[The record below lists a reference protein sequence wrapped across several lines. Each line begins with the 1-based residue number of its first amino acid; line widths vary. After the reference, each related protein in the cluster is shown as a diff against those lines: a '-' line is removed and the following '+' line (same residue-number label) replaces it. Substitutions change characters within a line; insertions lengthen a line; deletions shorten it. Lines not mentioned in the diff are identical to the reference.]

1 MKMNVFPEKITSEEQ
16 LEELLSRPS
25 SEAVELF
32 KKLDGDL
39 IFLGIAGKIGP
50 SLAHMAKRACD
61 EAGVKK
67 RIIGV
72 SRFRDDAEKRQIESF
87 GIETI
92 AGDLLDREFV
102 AGLPKVKN
110 VFFLAGMKFGSME
123 NLSMTWAVNTY
134 MPALVAEHFSDSRI
148 VAFSTGCVYPLVTV
162 ESGGSRETDLPL
174 PVGEYAQSC
183 LGRERLFEFGSKKN
197 RTPVALI
204 RLNYSVELRYGVL
217 VDIAAKVKN
226 SQPVDLAMGYFNVIW
241 QGDAND
247 VVLRA
252 IGQADSPAFVLN
264 ITGPETLSVRDV
276 AGEFGKL
283 FGVEPK
289 LVGREAE
296 TALLSNSERA
306 YGLYGEPKMP
316 VGTVIKWIAEW
327 MKEEGRLLGKPT
339 HFEVRDGKY

>member
-1 MKMNVFPEKITSEEQ
+1 MNEYPKKITAEEQ
-16 LEELLSRPS
+16 LEELLSRPTA
-25 SEAVELF
+25 EAVELF
-32 KKLDGDL
+32 SRLDGDL

-61 EAGVKK
+61 QAGVRK

-72 SRFRDDAEKRQIESF
+72 SRFRDENEKKQIESF

-92 AGDLLDREFV
+92 AGDLLDRDFI

-134 MPALVAEHFSDSRI
+134 MPALVAEHFRESRI
-148 VAFSTGCVYPLVTV
+148 VAFSTGCVYPLVPIR
-162 ESGGSRETDLPL
+162 SGGSLETDMPL

-183 LGRERLFEFGSKKN
+183 LGRERMFEFGSKKYG
-197 RTPVALI
+197 TPVTLI
-204 RLNYSVELRYGVL
+204 RLNYAVELRYGVL
-217 VDIAAKVKN
+217 VDIADKVRN
-226 SQPVDLAMGYFNVIW
+226 QQEVDLSMGYFNVIW

-252 IGQADSPAFVLN
+252 LGDAGSPALILN
-264 ITGPETLSVRDV
+264 ITGPETRSVREI
-276 AGEFGKL
+276 AKKFARH
-283 FGVEPK
+283 FGVEVK
-289 LVGREAE
+289 LVGEEAK
-296 TALLSNSERA
+296 TALLSNSKKA
-306 YGLYGEPKMP
+306 YGLYGEPA
-316 VGTVIKWIAEW
+316 TSIDQVIEWTAGW
-327 MKEEGRLLGKPT
+327 MKDEKRLLGKPT

>member
-1 MKMNVFPEKITSEEQ
+1 MNEYPKKITAEEQ
-16 LEELLSRPS
+16 LEELLSRPTA
-25 SEAVELF
+25 EAVELF
-32 KKLDGDL
+32 SRLDGDL

-61 EAGVKK
+61 QAGVKK

-72 SRFRDDAEKRQIESF
+72 SRFRDENEKKQIESF

-92 AGDLLDREFV
+92 AGDLLDRDFI

-134 MPALVAEHFSDSRI
+134 MPALVAEHFRESRI
-148 VAFSTGCVYPLVTV
+148 VSFSTGCVYPLVPIR
-162 ESGGSRETDLPL
+162 SGGSLETDMPL

-183 LGRERLFEFGSKKN
+183 LGRERMFEFGSKKYG
-197 RTPVALI
+197 TPVALI
-204 RLNYSVELRYGVL
+204 RLNYAVELRYGVL
-217 VDIAAKVKN
+217 VDIADKVRN
-226 SQPVDLAMGYFNVIW
+226 QQEVDLSMGYFNVIW

-252 IGQADSPAFVLN
+252 LGHAGSPALILN
-264 ITGPETLSVRDV
+264 ITGPETLSVREI
-276 AGEFGKL
+276 AKKFARH
-283 FGVEPK
+283 FGVEAK
-289 LVGREAE
+289 LVGEEAK
-296 TALLSNSERA
+296 TALLSNSKKA
-306 YGLYGEPKMP
+306 YGLYGEPA
-316 VGTVIKWIAEW
+316 TSIDQVIEWTADW
-327 MKEEGRLLGKPT
+327 MKEEKRLLGKPT